1 MIKFRLNNKTIKST
15 PLTDKLVTLIGTTG
29 IVVTIDYLIRIQD
42 NINIFIR

>member
-1 MIKFRLNNKTIKST
+1 MLKFKFNNKVIRST
-15 PLTDKLVTLIGTTG
+15 PLTDKIVTLFGATG

>member
-1 MIKFRLNNKTIKST
+1 MLKFKLNNKVIKST
-15 PLTDKLVTLIGTTG
+15 PLTDKLVTLFGTTG

>member
-1 MIKFRLNNKTIKST
+1 MIKFKFNNKKYKST

-29 IVVTIDYLIRIQD
+29 IVATIDYLVSIQD

>member
-1 MIKFRLNNKTIKST
+1 MLKFKINGKKYRST

-29 IVVTIDYLIRIQD
+29 VIATIDYLIRIQD